1 MKDRKMRE
9 LRVIPRGQVPHANGE
24 AARPGEAKMAQ
35 NLREY
40 EDSLQVVGQPSVLG
54 TIGSDERLLT
64 ISDGHTV
71 SCNSDGDVLIDGM
84 VATRVSSPVV
94 GAHAIGAMMV
104 IVARDGLV
112 YLLPEDGGWTVLD
125 PADAVPQLSFGVST
139 QVSQADISA
148 ITFAEPYSQWRAPL
162 ADADRS
168 TLAGLLR
175 SAWNALESDAHA
187 QGRHTAPML
196 VRWAVRLLD
205 DTYLW
210 VSAPVRVGDV
220 TLANADRIS
229 ALVNSS
235 NSGFTGTQA
244 TTLPMTHY
252 SLTIGMTSAIAT
264 RWQALVKSIDVLAT
278 NEAQLLSASRELDY
292 RCLTRTSGGREYVLE
307 MGLARRGADAIAWEL
322 ASSPW
327 RLIATA
333 SSASQPGSAIFSTP
347 VETVKLTSAQCA
359 ALAKPMIL
367 DGIVCSTAAGGRLY
381 CCTTAGEVV
390 VSSPGNAL
398 TEAHRSSVLGAN
410 PLAMAVVTRP
420 LYSGGFGRYPV
431 YVFTDDGIY
440 AIPQRASDRLG
451 EARLVDRT
459 VIAADVPPIEAAGD
473 IWLMSRHGHL
483 CRLSGSRLSVVCRD
497 VDCRAMAWCN
507 AHSELWLLPANGYPV
522 VMMPSRAMSERTV
535 AASQLYSDARYALA
549 VTNQGTVLDLER
561 EQPGMM
567 DVAWHS
573 HPIDLHSLMGL
584 RVKRV
589 VWHAVSDDA
598 DLSLRVKGQRG
609 IMSLEQDLSHI
620 TVQGAI
626 NQPLATPTMA
636 IHARTLTLVLDGTA
650 RTGTLFMPSFIFSH

>member
-24 AARPGEAKMAQ
+24 SARPGEAKMAQ
-35 NLREY
+35 NLRER
-40 EDSLQVVGQPSVLG
+40 EDSLQVVGQPSILA
-54 TIGSDERLLT
+54 TIGSGERLLT
-64 ISDGHTV
+64 MNDGHTV
-71 SCNSDGDVLIDGM
+71 SCTGDGEVLIDGVVVAM
-84 VATRVSSPVV
+84 VTTPVV
-94 GAHAIGAMMV
+94 GAHVIGAIMV

-112 YLLPEDGGWTVLD
+112 YLLPEGDSWTVLN
-125 PADAVPQLSFGVST
+125 PADAVPQLTFGVST
-139 QVSQADISA
+139 QVSQADINA
-148 ITFAEPYSQWRAPL
+148 VTFAEPYSQWRAPL

-168 TLAGLLR
+168 TFAGLLR
-175 SAWNALESDAHA
+175 SAWNALENDAHA

-210 VSAPVRVGDV
+210 VSDPVRVGDV

-229 ALVNSS
+229 ALVNSG

-252 SLTIGMTSAIAT
+252 SLTIGMTSAIPAP
-264 RWQALVKSIDVLAT
+264 WQALVKSIDVLAT
-278 NEAQLLSASRELDY
+278 NEVQLLSASRELDY

-307 MGLARRGADAIAWEL
+307 MGLARRSADAIAWEL
-322 ASSPW
+322 AASPW
-327 RLIATA
+327 RQIATA
-333 SSASQPGSAIFSTP
+333 SSASQPGSATFATP
-347 VETVKLTSAQCA
+347 VETVKLTAAQCA

-381 CCTTAGEVV
+381 CCTAAGEIV

-398 TEAHRSSVLGAN
+398 TEAHRSSVPGAN

-459 VIAADVPPIEAAGD
+459 VIAADVPPVEAAGD

-483 CRLSGSRLSVVCRD
+483 CRLSGSRLSVACRD

-507 AHSELWLLPANGYPV
+507 AHSELWLLPADGDPV
-522 VMMPSRAMSERTV
+522 VMMPSGAMSVRTV
-535 AASQLYSDARYALA
+535 AATQLYSDARYALA
-549 VTNQGTVLDLER
+549 VASQGTVLDLER

-573 HPIDLHSLMGL
+573 HPIDLHPLMGL

-598 DLSLRVKGQRG
+598 VLSLRVKGQCG
-609 IMSLEQDLSHI
+609 IMAREQDVSYI
-620 TVQGAI
+620 TVQGAV

-636 IHARTLTLVLDGTA
+636 IHARTLTLALDGNA
-650 RTGTLFMPSFIFSH
+650 RTGTFLMPSLIFSL